1 MSGAELPRIPA
12 DALYSVEVTCP
23 HCGARDDVLL
33 RIDSQV
39 TAIKGDA
46 KLGAK
51 CTQKKL
57 DHKCGQTSLTIVSE
71 TGEIMTLGMDS

>member
-1 MSGAELPRIPA
+1 MSGPELQRIKA
-12 DALYSVEVTCP
+12 DDLFAVEVTCP
-23 HCGARDDVLL
+23 HCSAREDILL

-57 DHKCGQTSLTIVSE
+57 DHKCGQQTLTIVAE
-71 TGEIMTLGMDS
+71 TGEIMQLGLGE